1 MESHLTSTTAKQ
13 RVAIVKNLAYFYL
26 SLSLFYHYYY
36 YSRKILNESND
47 TFQVRRHQTRL
58 LLDNARRCTASHPNT
73 VTSWLLKKVRLQLN
87 FVWFKCKFRRF
98 FHNSSPPPP
107 QNRRP
112 STYLRKGRK
121 RLVVRRTRWDER
133 SFSINVCWGAASH
146 RRSLITSSS
155 T

>member
-36 YSRKILNESND
+36 YYWRKILNESND

-73 VTSWLLKKVRLQLN
+73 LTSWLLKKVRLQLN
-87 FVWFKCKFRRF
+87 FMWFKCKFRRF
-98 FHNSSPPPP
+98 FHNSSSPPPLK
-107 QNRRP
+107 QETFYIFTQREKTTGGSAN
-112 STYLRKGRK
+112 SVGRK
-121 RLVVRRTRWDER
+121 VIFHQRMLR
-133 SFSINVCWGAASH
+133 NCQP
-146 RRSLITSSS
+146 
-155 T
+155 